1 MLFHLLTKQQNDDM
15 VIERTT
21 KCSLVVMRLDW
32 LKEVRKGKEM
42 TGAEVAEAVGVTQQF
57 YSFIENGRRRPSV
70 DVAKRI
76 AAVLGFEWTRFFE
89 EG

>member
-1 MLFHLLTKQQNDDM
+1 M
-15 VIERTT
+15 
-21 KCSLVVMRLDW
+21 DW
-32 LKEVRKGKEM
+32 LKSVRKGKEM
-42 TGAEVAEAVGVTQQF
+42 TGVEVAAAVGITQQF
-57 YSFIENGRRRPSV
+57 YNFIENGRRRPSV

>member
-1 MLFHLLTKQQNDDM
+1 M
-15 VIERTT
+15 
-21 KCSLVVMRLDW
+21 DW
-32 LKEVRKGKEM
+32 LKTVRQEKSL
-42 TGAEVAEAVGVTQQF
+42 TGAEVAEAAGITQQF
-57 YSFIENGRRRPSV
+57 YNFIENGRRRPSV

>member
-1 MLFHLLTKQQNDDM
+1 M
-15 VIERTT
+15 VTERTT

-57 YSFIENGRRRPSV
+57 YNFIENGRRRPSV

-89 EG
+89 E